1 MANPGAIA
9 VPIADPIPNFEAI
22 MNSIAK
28 LSAAADSLTT
38 HIAAGRLTT
47 KQHAAFQTASAALRT
62 KLVAAGG

>member
-1 MANPGAIA
+1 MAQPGSIV
-9 VPIADPIPNFEAI
+9 VPIPDPIPNFEAI

-28 LSAAADSLTT
+28 LSTAADSLTA

-47 KQHAAFQTASAALRT
+47 KQHAAFQAASSALRT